1 MHAATVTTNPLR
13 PADPNAE
20 INERV
25 ARRFLTGDPNQMPN
39 NYEDLYLLTRVLY
52 EDRLDR

>member
-1 MHAATVTTNPLR
+1 MTTNPLR

-20 INERV
+20 INDRV
-25 ARRFLTGDPNQMPN
+25 ARRFLTGDQNQMPN

>member
-20 INERV
+20 INQRV
-25 ARRFLTGDPNQMPN
+25 ALRFLTDDPNQMPN
-39 NYEDLYLLTRVLY
+39 NYEDLFLLTRVIY